1 MFRRVPETDSTRQN
15 NLFVRRIR
23 TKAARSQGY
32 HQEGFLKQQHYPDQT
47 EFLTQ
52 FTKLSNI
59 NPTFLET
66 SESCVE
72 NGAAS

>member
-32 HQEGFLKQQHYPDQT
+32 HQEGFLKQQHYPDQ
-47 EFLTQ
+47 
-52 FTKLSNI
+52 I
-59 NPTFLET
+59 NGIPYKI
-66 SESCVE
+66 
-72 NGAAS
+72 